1 MKHMSFEICMDIFD
15 WFDDGM
21 YDYIH
26 HILLSKLDGERRIE
40 RALPH
45 LQAYAQELV
54 ERCRHTER
62 AYPFG
67 A

>member
-1 MKHMSFEICMDIFD
+1 MSFEICMDILD

-21 YDYIH
+21 YDYIN
-26 HILLSKLDGERRIE
+26 HILLSKLDGAQRIQ

-45 LQAYAQELV
+45 LRAYAQELG
-54 ERCRHTER
+54 ERYRHTER